1 VLYAIGCFV
10 LSLTANFVLGVSYNK
25 GSLAAGIALAA
36 SVIGLG
42 VLGGVLRFGSH
53 RGTPFG
59 SAGAGLLAGS
69 ITTAVLCAAT
79 LVWIIL
85 YMRGDI

>member
-1 VLYAIGCFV
+1 MLYSIASFV
-10 LSLTANFVLGVSYNK
+10 LSLVVNFVLGVAYNK

-42 VLGGVLRFGSH
+42 VAGGVLAFGSH

-59 SAGAGLLAGS
+59 SAGTGLLAGS